1 MNIYDEITLI
11 IVCFN
16 SEKLIK
22 KNLNELKKFKIII
35 IDNSKS
41 KKTFDL
47 VKDFKNI
54 DYLQTN
60 KNLGYGKAN
69 NLGVNRATTPFIMIL
84 NPDILIDHRAIEILH
99 EKFHLYQ
106 NVGILAPSLYDNDNQ
121 RRSNGSISRL
131 KNKISRVSTLKH
143 KNLAQGD
150 ACFDFVVGCCLFMRK
165 DFFQTI
171 GGFDS
176 DFFMYFEDND
186 LCDRVYKN
194 NKCVIEIPDSKMIH
208 MQGLSSDI
216 NIMRNTKLS
225 LIHKISE
232 CIYLKKNLSSS
243 KLFLNLIIQLIDY
256 FQRFFFNLIFLKIK
270 KSFKNLLR
278 IISIFLFFTS
288 LYKLMY

>member
-1 MNIYDEITLI
+1 MNIYNEVTLI

-16 SEKLIK
+16 SEKLIQ
-22 KNLNELKKFKIII
+22 KNLIELKKFKTII

-47 VKDFKNI
+47 VKDFPNI
-54 DYLQTN
+54 DYLQTD
-60 KNLGYGKAN
+60 KNLGYGQAN

-84 NPDILIDHRAIEILH
+84 NPDILINYQAIQILY
-99 EKFHLYQ
+99 EKFHLYE
-106 NVGILAPSLYDNDNQ
+106 NIGILAPSLYDNDEK
-121 RRSNGSISRL
+121 RRTNGSISRL
-131 KNKISRVSTLKH
+131 KNKISRVSAIKH
-143 KNLAQGD
+143 KNFAQGD
-150 ACFDFVVGCCLFMRK
+150 TCFDFVVGCSLFMRK
-165 DFFQTI
+165 DFFLSI

-194 NKCVIEIPDSKMIH
+194 NKYVIEVPDSKMIH
-208 MQGLSSDI
+208 MQGLSSDVSI
-216 NIMRNTKLS
+216 ISNTKLS

-243 KLFLNLIIQLIDY
+243 KLFFNLIVQLVDY
-256 FQRFFFNLIFLKIK
+256 FQRFFFNLILLKIK

-278 IISIFLFFTS
+278 IISIFLFFTY
-288 LYKLMY
+288 LYKLIY

>member
-1 MNIYDEITLI
+1 MNIYNEVTLI

-16 SEKLIK
+16 SDKLIQ
-22 KNLNELKKFKIII
+22 KNLSELKKFKIII

-47 VKDFKNI
+47 IKDFPNI
-54 DYLQTN
+54 DYFQTN

-69 NLGVNRATTPFIMIL
+69 NLGVNKATTPFIMIL
-84 NPDILIDHRAIEILH
+84 NPDILINHQAIQILH
-99 EKFHLYQ
+99 EKFHLYK
-106 NVGILAPSLYDNDNQ
+106 NAGILAPSLYDNDKK

-131 KNKISRVSTLKH
+131 KNNISKFSTLKH
-143 KNLAQGD
+143 KNFAQGD
-150 ACFDFVVGCCLFMRK
+150 TCFDFVVGCSLFMRR

-171 GGFDS
+171 GGFDG

-194 NKCVIEIPDSKMIH
+194 NKYVVEIPDSKMIH
-208 MQGLSSDI
+208 MQGSSSDV
-216 NIMRNTKLS
+216 NIMSNTKLS

-232 CIYLKKNLSSS
+232 CIYLKKNLSSP
-243 KLFLNLIIQLIDY
+243 KLFFNLIIQMIDY

-278 IISIFLFFTS
+278 IISIFLFLTS